1 MATLSWDDA
10 MMVMGL
16 KNRTDLNNRAARVL
30 SDEPRED
37 GRLPV
42 ELFIGQERV
51 WVKRQNLAGP
61 IVNEAALKDP
71 LYKEMPDID
80 RDDVALFFRCNMNS
94 TRVPGLPGRVVSLV
108 DK

>member
-1 MATLSWDDA
+1 MAKLSWDDA
-10 MMVMGL
+10 MMITGL

-37 GRLPV
+37 GR
-42 ELFIGQERV
+42 IGIEMFVGMERV
-51 WVKRQNLAGP
+51 WIQRDNLLGP

-80 RDDVALFFRCNMNS
+80 RDDVTLFFRCNMNS

>member
-10 MMVMGL
+10 MMVTGL

-30 SDEPRED
+30 SDDTRED
-37 GRLPV
+37 GRVPV
-42 ELFIGQERV
+42 EMFVGMERV
-51 WVKRQNLAGP
+51 WVKRDNLVGP
-61 IVNEAALKDP
+61 IVNEDALKDP
-71 LYKEMPDID
+71 LYKDMPDVD
-80 RDDVALFFRCNMNS
+80 RDDVTLFFRCNMNS